1 MTEWVENKKKVN
13 PLLYEGKNNQIEY
26 KAEFK
31 TKRRFGEKKKFF
43 IHNWTK
49 CSGCI
54 NRAHHIGS
62 SLAMSLQLRKNEMR
76 GLCSKLLWAPRQ
88 HASTLLSSKSGET
101 LSISSYA
108 WINHR
113 TKHYVSLCNL
123 SHRLGNWSFVWPYY
137 LLSMLNLKKYWHTPL
152 IFI

>member
-1 MTEWVENKKKVN
+1 MAEWVENKKKVN
-13 PLLYEGKNNQIEY
+13 LLLYEGKNNQIEY

-31 TKRRFGEKKKFF
+31 TKRRFGEKDNSLY
-43 IHNWTK
+43 IIEQK
-49 CSGCI
+49 CSGCV

-108 WINHR
+108 
-113 TKHYVSLCNL
+113 
-123 SHRLGNWSFVWPYY
+123 
-137 LLSMLNLKKYWHTPL
+137 
-152 IFI
+152 